1 MKRVIIGTAGHID
14 HGKTTLVKVLTG
26 IDTDRLK
33 EEKERGITIDIGFAH
48 LVLPS
53 GTLAGIVDVPG
64 HERFIRNMV
73 AGASGIDLVILV
85 VAADEG
91 VMPQTREHIEIC
103 ELLGIKDG
111 IVVLTKVDLV
121 EKDWLDLIKEDL
133 KEFLKNTFLKE
144 APILEFSAVT
154 GQGKEAIIKALDEKA
169 LKVSAKV
176 EDQPFRLPVDGVFTV
191 KGFGTVARGTAISGK
206 VYLNQTLVVY
216 PKDLVTKVRN
226 IQVHGKNVEV
236 AYAGMRTALN
246 LQGIE
251 KEDIERGDVV
261 AEPEVLKPSQWI
273 DVKLVS
279 LKSIKPPI
287 KNFENLLFYIGTKET
302 VAKVFLLG
310 KNQLNPG
317 EEDVAQLFVQ
327 VPIVAWRGD
336 RFILRR
342 ASTNQ
347 TVGGGEVLNPVAYR
361 RKRTKPWER
370 KEVEYLAQASEKEL
384 IQFWIEKKGFLGI
397 SKKDLQITVS
407 LFGERFEKVLK
418 HLGTNLI
425 EIKDGEKIFYFSKK
439 AEEDLKAEIINA
451 LKKFHT
457 NNPFSPGLTKELL
470 KTRISSF
477 VSEGFYQYVLENL
490 IQQGILGK
498 NKEIIFLTE
507 FKYLNSE
514 EKEKLKKE
522 LEEKFLSEGYTPR
535 DFETILLD
543 FKENYKAAKELAQ
556 ALLKEGVLVK
566 LTDKL
571 VFHAKILEEWENL
584 VRTAFQKKKELELA
598 DFKNLT
604 PTQVSRKFLIPLV
617 EYLDKKKVTLRV
629 GDKRI
634 LRKT

>member
-251 KEDIERGDVV
+251 KEDIERGDVL

>member
-206 VYLNQTLVVY
+206 VYLNQNLVVY
-216 PKDLVTKVRN
+216 PKNLTTKVRN

-347 TVGGGEVLNPVAYR
+347 TVGGGEILNPVAYR

-384 IQFWIEKKGFLGI
+384 IQFWVEKKGFLGI

-477 VSEGFYQYVLENL
+477 VSEGFYQYVLESL

-507 FKYLNSE
+507 FKHLNSE

>member
-33 EEKERGITIDIGFAH
+33 EGKERGITIDIGFAH

-206 VYLNQTLVVY
+206 VYLNQNLVVY
-216 PKDLVTKVRN
+216 PKNLTTKVRN

-251 KEDIERGDVV
+251 KEDIERGDVL

-407 LFGERFEKVLK
+407 LFGERFEKLLK
-418 HLGTNLI
+418 DLSNNLI
-425 EIKDGEKIFYFSKK
+425 EIKDGEKVFYFSKK
-439 AEEDLKAEIINA
+439 AEEDLKAEIITG
-451 LKKFHT
+451 LKNFHM

-477 VSEGFYQYVLENL
+477 VSEGFYQYVLESL

-507 FKYLNSE
+507 FKHLNSE

>member
-206 VYLNQTLVVY
+206 VYLNQNLVVY
-216 PKDLVTKVRN
+216 PKNLTTKVRN

-251 KEDIERGDVV
+251 KEDIERGDVL

>member
-111 IVVLTKVDLV
+111 IVVVTKVDLV

-154 GQGKEAIIKALDEKA
+154 GQGKEAILKALDEKV

-176 EDQPFRLPVDGVFTV
+176 EDQPFRLPIDGVFTV

-251 KEDIERGDVV
+251 KEDIERGDVL

-347 TVGGGEVLNPVAYR
+347 TVGGGEILNPVAYR

-384 IQFWIEKKGFLGI
+384 IQFWVEKKGFLGI

>member
-251 KEDIERGDVV
+251 KEDIERGDVL

-407 LFGERFEKVLK
+407 LFGERFEKLLK
-418 HLGTNLI
+418 DLSNNLI
-425 EIKDGEKIFYFSKK
+425 EIKDGEKVFYFSKK

>member
-1 MKRVIIGTAGHID
+1 MRRVIVGTAGHID
-14 HGKTTLVKVLTG
+14 HGKTTLIKVLTG

-48 LVLPS
+48 LTLPS
-53 GTLAGIVDVPG
+53 GTLVGIVDVPG

-73 AGASGIDLVILV
+73 AGASGIDLVMLV

-91 VMPQTREHIEIC
+91 VMPQTIEHVEIC

-121 EKDWLDLIKEDL
+121 EKDWLELIKEDL
-133 KEFLKNTFLKE
+133 KEFLKNTFLKD

-154 GQGKEAIIKALDEKA
+154 GQGKEEILKTLDEKA
-169 LKVSAKV
+169 LKISIKA
-176 EDQPFRLPVDGVFTV
+176 EDQPFRLPVDGVFTI

-206 VYLNQTLVVY
+206 VSLNQTLMVY
-216 PKDLVTKVRN
+216 PKNLLTKVRN

-246 LQGIE
+246 LQGVE
-251 KEDIERGDVV
+251 KEEIERGDVL
-261 AEPEVLKPSQWI
+261 ADLEVLKPSQWL
-273 DVKLVS
+273 DVKLNS
-279 LKSIKPPI
+279 LKSVTPPI
-287 KNFENLLFYIGTKET
+287 KNFETLLFYIGTKET
-302 VAKVFLLG
+302 LAKIFLLG
-310 KNQLNPG
+310 KDQLNPG
-317 EEDVAQLFVQ
+317 ETDIAQIFVQ
-327 VPIVAWRGD
+327 EPVVAWRGD

-342 ASTNQ
+342 TSTNQ

-370 KEVEYLAQASEKEL
+370 KELEYLSQASEKDL
-384 IQFWIEKKGFLGI
+384 IKFWVEKREFLGI
-397 SKKDLQITVS
+397 YEKDLQIMVS
-407 LFGERFEKVLK
+407 IFGEKFKKIVEKLENDLIKIKEGEKV
-418 HLGTNLI
+418 
-425 EIKDGEKIFYFSKK
+425 FYFSKK
-439 AEEDLKAEIINA
+439 AEKELKEQVVAT
-451 LKKFHT
+451 LKNFHT

-470 KTRISSF
+470 KARISSF
-477 VSEGFYQYVLENL
+477 ISEGFYQYVLEDL
-490 IQQGILGK
+490 INKGVIGR
-498 NKEIIFLTE
+498 NKEILYLTE

-514 EKEKLKKE
+514 EKERLKKE

-556 ALLKEGVLVK
+556 TLLREGILVK

-584 VRTAFQKKKELELA
+584 VREAFQKKKELEIT
-598 DFKNLT
+598 DFKNL
-604 PTQVSRKFLIPLV
+604 PKVQLSRKFLIPLV

-634 LRKT
+634 LRKP

>member
-121 EKDWLDLIKEDL
+121 EKDWLDLIKEDV
-133 KEFLKNTFLKE
+133 KEFLKTTFLKE

-154 GQGKEAIIKALDEKA
+154 GQGKEAILRVLDEKA

-206 VYLNQTLVVY
+206 VYLNQNLVVY
-216 PKDLVTKVRN
+216 PKNLTTKVRN
-226 IQVHGKNVEV
+226 IQIHGKNVEV

-310 KNQLNPG
+310 KDQLNPG

-407 LFGERFEKVLK
+407 LFGKRFEKLLK
-418 HLGTNLI
+418 DLSKNLI
-425 EIKDGEKIFYFSKK
+425 EIKDGEKVFYFSKK
-439 AEEDLKAEIINA
+439 AEEELKTEIINA

-477 VSEGFYQYVLENL
+477 VSEGFYQYVLESL
-490 IQQGILGK
+490 IKQEILGK
-498 NKEIIFLTE
+498 NKEILFLTE
-507 FKYLNSE
+507 FKHLNSE

-584 VRTAFQKKKELELA
+584 VKAAFQKKKELELA

-629 GDKRI
+629 GEKRI